1 MLAKVQSKKEKDIN
15 LLTHPLENELINQM
29 FFFMPTIENIGK
41 TYEVHKMC
49 LYLTNLAKLVHTYY
63 EQVRINDCKDQALI
77 GQRLYLID
85 CVATVIKNG
94 LQLLGID
101 VVDKM

>member
-1 MLAKVQSKKEKDIN
+1 MLNKVKEKKEAAID
-15 LLTHPLENELINQM
+15 LLTHQTEKELINQL
-29 FFFMPTIENIGK
+29 FFFMPTIENVGK
-41 TYEVHKMC
+41 TYEVHKIC

-63 EQVRINDCKDQALI
+63 EQVRIGDCPDKKLI

-85 CVATVIKNG
+85 CVAQVIKNG
-94 LQLLGID
+94 LKLIGVD